1 MALHQLASAA
11 DAVVDA
17 TSFSACSR
25 PSPTLTLQ
33 LAPGVTCVESAWPVV
48 TLWQAHDPQT
58 GVTLADAGQQSA
70 AAGETA
76 LVWRQGFKPQLRAAM
91 AGECAD
97 RRPVGGPPTWPAL
110 TRHPN
115 LDFDAWLF
123 GGQHG
128 LLSVSQAPLFV
139 FRP

>member
-17 TSFSACSR
+17 DFLQRLLTAE
-25 PSPTLTLQ
+25 PDTLTLL

-58 GVTLADAGQQSA
+58 VVTLADASQQPA

-91 AGECAD
+91 AGECA
-97 RRPVGGPPTWPAL
+97 
-110 TRHPN
+110 
-115 LDFDAWLF
+115 
-123 GGQHG
+123 
-128 LLSVSQAPLFV
+128 
-139 FRP
+139 